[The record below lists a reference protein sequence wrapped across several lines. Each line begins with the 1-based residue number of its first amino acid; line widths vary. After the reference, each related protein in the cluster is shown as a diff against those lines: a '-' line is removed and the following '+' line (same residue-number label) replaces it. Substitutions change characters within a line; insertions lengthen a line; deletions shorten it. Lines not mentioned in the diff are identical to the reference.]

1 MEKFVDAWR
10 QVESSVVSQGG
21 TSAIPLAIYM
31 VIGGCLSI
39 YIRWLYRRFSSSP
52 SDTDSITRVFPLLVI
67 ITAAV
72 IAIVKSSLALSLG
85 LVGALS
91 IVRFR
96 AAIKEPEELC
106 YLFLC
111 IAVGLSLGAELPAIA
126 FALVSV
132 ATVFVL
138 IMHFGGRLKR
148 DSLLLLT
155 VTGDAKQYF
164 TGGKSAVIAAIEE
177 VAGEFTLQRLDIE
190 GDRGQIRVSLGRR
203 ADKDMMGIV
212 ATLRERLPDCE
223 LSYVNLD
230 ASV

>member
-1 MEKFVDAWR
+1 MDKFVDAWR
-10 QVESSVVSQGG
+10 QVELSVSSQGDS
-21 TSAIPLAIYM
+21 SAIALAFYM
-31 VIGGCLSI
+31 LIGGCLSL

-111 IAVGLSLGAELPAIA
+111 IAVGLSLGAELPLIA
-126 FALVSV
+126 VSLVAVS
-132 ATVFVL
+132 TIFVL
-138 IMHFGGRLKR
+138 IMHADGRLR
-148 DSLLLLT
+148 RENNLLLT
-155 VTGDAKQYF
+155 VSGDAKQYF
-164 TGGKSAVIAAIEE
+164 SGDKPAAAAAIEE
-177 VAGEFTLQRLDIE
+177 VAGSFTLQRLDVE
-190 GDRGQIRVSLGRR
+190 SDRGQLRVSLGRR
-203 ADKDMMGIV
+203 AESDTMSLV
-212 ATLRERLPDCE
+212 AALRQRLPDCE
-223 LSYVNLD
+223 ISYVNLD